1 MSYRHWKSSINSII
15 KGLLKLWAS
24 FLTKSL
30 TEKDKCDGKI
40 SKAYAIQNNKILN
53 KVAKM
58 DIL

>member
-24 FLTKSL
+24 FLAKSL